1 MVASLEAVAPSELVR
16 GSVDLVSLPDIVLTV
31 NEMIVNPRYD
41 ANDIGSVIGND
52 AGLTI
57 RLLKI
62 VNSAFYG
69 FKAKIDTVARAITVV
84 GIEDLRNLVLA
95 TSAVDTFNKIP
106 QDLVDMTD
114 FWIRSV
120 QRGVIARL
128 LAKKCLVLQPER
140 LFVSGLLSDIGSLLM
155 YSKVP
160 DPCREILLAAGD
172 NLRLV
177 PGLELE
183 LLGYTHAEVAS
194 ELINLWQLPESVREA
209 VSCHLN
215 PETAGDHHMD
225 AHIVYL
231 ANRLCEVSIQGY
243 SMDETLAE
251 IPELTFKVLRLDQ
264 DQIVDSMSEVAG
276 DFSKVFELIVPNSSF
291 VY

>member
-1 MVASLEAVAPSELVR
+1 MVASLESISPSELVKE
-16 GSVDLVSLPDIVLTV
+16 SVELVSLPDIVMTV
-31 NEMIVNPRYD
+31 NEMIVNPRFD
-41 ANDIGSVIGND
+41 ANDIGEVIGND
-52 AGLTI
+52 AGLTT

-69 FKAKIDTVARAITVV
+69 FKSKIDTVARAITVV

-114 FWIRSV
+114 FWICNV

-140 LFVSGLLSDIGSLLM
+140 LFVSGLLSDIGALLM
-155 YSKVP
+155 YSKLP
-160 DPCREILLAAGD
+160 DPCREILLVAED
-172 NLRLV
+172 NKRLV

-183 LLGYTHAEVAS
+183 LFGYTHADVAY
-194 ELINLWQLPESVREA
+194 ELIKLWQLPESLREA
-209 VSCHLN
+209 VGCHLN
-215 PETAGDHHMD
+215 PEAANDHHVD

-243 SMDETLAE
+243 SLDETLAE

-264 DQIVDSMSEVAG
+264 EQIVETMSEVAG
-276 DFSKVFELIVPNSSF
+276 DFSKVFDMIIPHASS